1 MTETNRMRCGALSPF
16 GVVLGCRLSQQ
27 LFGRPLGVWAWVP
40 TMLIFWG
47 AIALLVGSVCG
58 PDAVAR
64 WLRRPRGSTLWC
76 ALALMAGLLSL
87 PGFIAHWRVLAPPY
101 VLVSWLLFALVNPFF
116 EEGYWRGLVLDTTRG
131 WPGAISVTYSA
142 AWFAVSHPLIW
153 GVHSAALREWAVI
166 PVLMALGVVWAMAYR
181 RNGSLWCSIAG
192 HMCSNLFGLA
202 VPIMLNLYSPMSR

>member
-1 MTETNRMRCGALSPF
+1 MHRTEDQDDRDEPNALRTPVAVWRRAGLSLEPAALRQAVGRLGLGAHD
-16 GVVLGCRLSQQ
+16 
-27 LFGRPLGVWAWVP
+27 A
-40 TMLIFWG
+40 
-47 AIALLVGSVCG
+47 

-166 PVLMALGVVWAMAYR
+166 PVLMALGIVWAMAYR

-202 VPIMLNLYSPMSR
+202 VPIMLNLYSPMSQ